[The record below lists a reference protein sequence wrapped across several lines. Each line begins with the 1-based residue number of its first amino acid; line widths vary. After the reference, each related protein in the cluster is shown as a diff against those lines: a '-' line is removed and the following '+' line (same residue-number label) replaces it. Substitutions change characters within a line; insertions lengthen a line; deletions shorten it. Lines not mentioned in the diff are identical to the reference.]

1 MSPYAT
7 IALLALVLSVAA
19 QNAVQT
25 NVKANVNWDKSS
37 NAAVGNVNV
46 NGKSTPFTVSVTG
59 NSNQPTFTIQSQ
71 NPAGKT
77 TTVKIIPI
85 KPITSPL
92 PQQARPNEPVK
103 PIHHDVPVPIQSA
116 APIPVP
122 APMPA
127 TIPMPMPVPVPMP
140 SVQPVTP
147 PQPVVSVRTSTF
159 TATSSE
165 PNRPTVTVRTQT
177 ISNSLEPT
185 KPVTVTVIS
194 VAKPEPIKGDPNHFN
209 NIHPTPNTVPTPPVP
224 TPVTTV
230 AGTTEPA
237 GVNCEIREFRHHPEC
252 RGRHHEE
259 KKRKGCNRRLWIKG
273 CILGLAAFGA
283 LAFLALC
290 CRICR
295 GRGHSCCCRRRHP
308 ECERNP
314 TFGIPAPVPMNAV
327 GQPQQVFVVQAQP
340 VHDPYFQPTPTH
352 TNRSAQPFVQLNE
365 TQPDVSANYVIGY
378 PQANDQPIY
387 MVPQRN

>member
-37 NAAVGNVNV
+37 NAAVGNINV
-46 NGKSTPFTVSVTG
+46 NGKTTPFTVSISG
-59 NSNQPTFTIQSQ
+59 NANQQPTFTIQSQ

-92 PQQARPNEPVK
+92 PQQTHPTETVNPV
-103 PIHHDVPVPIQSA
+103 HHDVPVPIQSA
-116 APIPVP
+116 APV
-122 APMPA
+122 
-127 TIPMPMPVPVPMP
+127 PVPVPMP
-140 SVQPVTP
+140 SVLPVPVPVPMPAVQPAKP
-147 PQPVVSVRTSTF
+147 AQPVVSVRTTTF

-165 PNRPTVTVRTQT
+165 PNKPTVTVRTQT
-177 ISNSLEPT
+177 VSNSMEPN

-194 VAKPEPIKGDPNHFN
+194 VAKPEPIKGDPSHFN
-209 NIHPTPNTVPTPPVP
+209 HPTPNTVPTPPP
-224 TPVTTV
+224 TTV
-230 AGTTEPA
+230 TSAVAVGVPEPYLSN
-237 GVNCEIREFRHHPEC
+237 VNCDNHEFKHHPEC
-252 RGRHHEE
+252 RDRHHEE
-259 KKRKGCNRRLWIKG
+259 KKRKGCNKRLWIKG

-295 GRGHSCCCRRRHP
+295 GRSSCCCRRRHQ
-308 ECERNP
+308 ECEKNP
-314 TFGIPAPVPMNAV
+314 TYGIPAPIQMNAV

-340 VHDPYFQPTPTH
+340 VNDPYFQPTPTH
-352 TNRSAQPFVQLNE
+352 TNRSGQPFVQLNE
-365 TQPDVSANYVIGY
+365 THPDVSANYVIGY
-378 PQANDQPIY
+378 PQAHEQPIY